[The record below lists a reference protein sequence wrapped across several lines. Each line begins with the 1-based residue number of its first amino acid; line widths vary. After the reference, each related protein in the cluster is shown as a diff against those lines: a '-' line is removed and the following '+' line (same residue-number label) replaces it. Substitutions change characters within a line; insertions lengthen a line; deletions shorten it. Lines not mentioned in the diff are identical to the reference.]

1 MKHIKNINEFIGEQ
15 QYHDAS
21 EIEDMLYSYGN
32 DMELLSVL
40 WKVSVDSLEDL
51 LKKAEDRL
59 SWLKKNPIK
68 GVTAIFYRRDMDILK
83 SKINLIKDVIK
94 HKRRDPD
101 FVPDW
106 VK

>member
-1 MKHIKNINEFIGEQ
+1 MKHIKDINEFIGEQ

-21 EIEDMLYSYGN
+21 EIEDMLYSYAN

-40 WKVSVDSLEDL
+40 WKVSADVLGDL

-59 SWLKKNPIK
+59 LWLKKNPIK
-68 GVTAIFYRRDMDILK
+68 GVTAVFYRRDVDVLK
-83 SKINLIKDVIK
+83 GKIKLIKDVIK
-94 HKRRDPD
+94 HKKRDPD

>member
-40 WKVSVDSLEDL
+40 WKVSADVLGDL
-51 LKKAEDRL
+51 QQKT
-59 SWLKKNPIK
+59 
-68 GVTAIFYRRDMDILK
+68 GC
-83 SKINLIKDVIK
+83 
-94 HKRRDPD
+94 HG
-101 FVPDW
+101 
-106 VK
+106 

>member
-1 MKHIKNINEFIGEQ
+1 MDNIKSYGEFIGEQ

-40 WKVSVDSLEDL
+40 WKVSADVLGDL

-68 GVTAIFYRRDMDILK
+68 GVTAAFYRRDVDVLK
-83 SKINLIKDVIK
+83 GKIRLIKDVIK
-94 HKRRDPD
+94 HKKRDPD